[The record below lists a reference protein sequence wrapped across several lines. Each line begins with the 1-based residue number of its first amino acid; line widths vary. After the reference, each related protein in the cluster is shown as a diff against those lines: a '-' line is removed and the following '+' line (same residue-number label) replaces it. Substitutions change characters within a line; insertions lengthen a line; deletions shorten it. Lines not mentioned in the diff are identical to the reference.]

1 MKTLIII
8 ISIFTYNILYLLY
21 YIKIRSPEKLLFY
34 DYLKRFLIIKIVFII
49 SCIFIIYIFKSK
61 ESIIWEMLNLDNV
74 CYAIIHFLTFLSLF
88 LSSTVRYI
96 KSPTFILFENIQ
108 KKEKTYDQLVKIFIK
123 KKLIKT
129 RISDLKKQKII
140 KEKKGII
147 MLNKKFLL
155 IIEVL
160 NIIKKTLKLKIEG

>member
-1 MKTLIII
+1 
-8 ISIFTYNILYLLY
+8 
-21 YIKIRSPEKLLFY
+21 
-34 DYLKRFLIIKIVFII
+34 
-49 SCIFIIYIFKSK
+49 
-61 ESIIWEMLNLDNV
+61 MLNLDNV
-74 CYAIIHFLTFLSLF
+74 CYVIIHFLTFLSLF

-108 KKEKTYDQLVKIFIK
+108 EKGKTYNQLVKIFIK
-123 KKLIKT
+123 KKLIET

-147 MLNKKFLL
+147 ILNKKFLV